1 MGLKPAVLE
10 LHAHNSPQK
19 VFGTLFRQHRVGIAY
34 TTTASIALR
43 RMMMMMMVV
52 DSAWALFLRQQQQ
65 CFVCVYGARLAQDI
79 AYRARGAQ
87 CASAAATRF

>member
-1 MGLKPAVLE
+1 
-10 LHAHNSPQK
+10 
-19 VFGTLFRQHRVGIAY
+19 
-34 TTTASIALR
+34 
-43 RMMMMMMVV
+43 MMMVV

-87 CASAAATRF
+87 CASAAATRFQHTGQYPPQKARKLQSNMDYAIESQVSTGTKYTLIWIETW